1 MIVLGAFSAFLGL
14 RAFLIPHH
22 LIDGGVTGVAMLL
35 ASVLHLS
42 LPVLLLL
49 LNIPFIFLGV
59 QRLGPRFGLRCAV
72 SILLFVSL
80 LHWFQLDMITPD
92 RLLSAIFGGVFLG
105 AGLGLVIRGGAVLD
119 GTEILA
125 LILERR
131 LPFSLGDV
139 ILVMNVIIFSTAA
152 LFLGVEVALYS
163 ILTYWSA
170 SRTAD
175 FIISG
180 IEEYNGLLIVSE
192 QHEAIRQQIYER
204 FRRGVTVFRGQGGFH
219 RQDVDILFC
228 VITRF
233 ELPLVREMIQDV
245 DDQAFFVSYHID
257 DASGGMTQRRLIS
270 GMPR

>member
-1 MIVLGAFSAFLGL
+1 MIVVGALSAFIGL

-35 ASVLHLS
+35 ASVFHLS
-42 LPVLLLL
+42 LPLLLVI
-49 LNIPFIFLGV
+49 LNIPFIILGV
-59 QRLGPRFGLRCAV
+59 QRLGLRFGLRCGV

-80 LHWFQLDMITPD
+80 LQLVPMDMVTPD

-119 GTEILA
+119 GTEIFA
-125 LILERR
+125 LILERQ

-139 ILVMNVIIFSTAA
+139 ILVLNIGIFLSAA
-152 LFLGVEVALYS
+152 LFLGVEAALYS

-170 SRTAD
+170 SRFAD

-192 QHEAIRQQIYER
+192 KHEQIRQQIYER

-219 RQDVDILFC
+219 RQDIDILFC

-233 ELPLVREMIQDV
+233 ELPLMREMLGDI
-245 DDQAFFVSYHID
+245 DDQAFFVSYRID
-257 DASGGMTQRRLIS
+257 DASGGLTQRRLVS
-270 GMPR
+270 GMPH